1 MRELRILL
9 AGGLTPDKFEKKV
22 KELKELLEKEEI
34 KAVIT
39 AVNTYEYKDLSS
51 FEDNNDLILAAGN
64 VNLDSKLPIINGMG
78 LMYAW
83 MDRDKMLKEIVSVDI

>member
-9 AGGLTPDKFEKKV
+9 AGGLAPDKFEKKE
-22 KELKELLEKEEI
+22 KELKEMLEKEDI

-39 AVNTYEYKDLSS
+39 TVNTYEYKDLSS
-51 FEDNNDLILAAGN
+51 FEDDNDLILAAGN
-64 VNLDSKLPIINGMG
+64 VNLNSKLPIINGMG

-83 MDRDKMLKEIVSVDI
+83 MDRDKMLKEIVNVDI